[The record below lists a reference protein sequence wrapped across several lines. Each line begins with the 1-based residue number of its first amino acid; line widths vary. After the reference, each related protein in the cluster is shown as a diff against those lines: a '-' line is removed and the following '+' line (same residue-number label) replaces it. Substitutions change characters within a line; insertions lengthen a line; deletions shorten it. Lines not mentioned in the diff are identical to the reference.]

1 MNLCFFTMANF
12 RRYDWAYR
20 LILSGKAVNRPIW
33 FFRIPDN
40 HPDPKRYKLELLYGD
55 LLPDNADKYIYMDSD
70 TFMLQYGDWESEEAL
85 GAVSEEP
92 FHISSKW
99 SFADNT
105 GYKAYCD
112 LFNKYN
118 RPARVNTGLVVI
130 PGNIRKQVGERWKYW
145 CEYIESL
152 CEKPMKFRDQPQFPF
167 VMSELQIPVLPP
179 RFCAIIKRE
188 NIKPEHIAIHASGH
202 PAGNDLDKYMGA
214 ANSLLG
220 ESVVNNQ
227 GMRWDVLTNLIIQ
240 YAPNPT
246 YPIGAEV
253 GVLKGENVSHLFRTF
268 PGIKIHCIDN
278 REPIWDRQRDPKLL
292 RTWENVKS
300 LYNDRI
306 IEHTID
312 SDKADLPL
320 ESLDYAFIDADHRTE
335 AVIRDINHYL
345 PFIKPGGF
353 IAGHDIDYKG
363 AYYSNTSVREGVE
376 KVFGNNFQTGSDHT
390 WYHLKK

>member
-20 LILSGKAVNRPIW
+20 LILSGKAVDRPIW
-33 FFRIPDN
+33 FFRIPEN
-40 HPDPKRYKLELLYGD
+40 HPDPKRYKLELLSGD
-55 LLPDNADKYIYMDSD
+55 LLPEADKYVYLDSD
-70 TFMLQYGDWESEEAL
+70 IFMLKHGNWESDEAV

-99 SFADNT
+99 SFADTT
-105 GYKAYCD
+105 GYKMYCK
-112 LFNKYN
+112 LFDEYG
-118 RPARVNTGLVVI
+118 RPTRVNTGLVAI

-145 CEYIESL
+145 CEYIESF

-167 VMSELQIPVLPP
+167 VMKELNIPVLPSYY
-179 RFCAIIKRE
+179 CAIVKRE
-188 NIKPEHIAIHASGH
+188 NIKPEHIALHASGH
-202 PAGNDLDKYMGA
+202 PGGNDLDKYMNA
-214 ANSLLG
+214 ANRLLG
-220 ESVVNNQ
+220 ESVVQ
-227 GMRWDVLTNLIIQ
+227 EKGMRWDVLTKLIIQ

-246 YPIGAEV
+246 YSIGAEV

-278 REPIWDRQRDPKLL
+278 REPVWDRQRDPKLL
-292 RTWENVKS
+292 RSWEHVKS
-300 LYNDRI
+300 LYTDHI

-312 SDKADLPL
+312 SDKCELPL

-345 PFIKPGGF
+345 PMIKPGGF

-363 AYYSNTSVREGVE
+363 AYYESSSVRKGVE
-376 KVFGNNFQTGSDHT
+376 HVFGNNFQTGSDHT
-390 WYHLKK
+390 WWYFKK